1 MQKKAVRLE
10 VRMTPEEKER
20 LYKYAK
26 REGMTISDIVRRSVY
41 TYIKQRNKK
50 AKYLSQKDT

>member
-1 MQKKAVRLE
+1 MQNKAVRME
-10 VRMTPEEKER
+10 VRMTAEEKER
-20 LYKYAK
+20 LYRYAEK
-26 REGMTISDIVRRSVY
+26 EGMTISDIVRRSVD